1 MDEEIQFNWK
11 MDLHDKMHKAKL
23 KAKDNGLVKFE
34 LKNEKIHFNSLRHDK
49 LDDRSMCTV
58 NIGVEEVA

>member
-1 MDEEIQFNWK
+1 